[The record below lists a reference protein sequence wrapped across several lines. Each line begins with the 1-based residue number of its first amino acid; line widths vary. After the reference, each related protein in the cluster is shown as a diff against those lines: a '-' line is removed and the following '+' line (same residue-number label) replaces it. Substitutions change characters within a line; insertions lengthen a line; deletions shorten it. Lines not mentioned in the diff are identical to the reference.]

1 MISDTISLS
10 MYLYRCIHV
19 GYLNWFAQN
28 IEMYWKSQTN
38 FIKKKNQQKQLS
50 IHSIHSFII
59 IISFIS
65 LIQTWLYFQISLQ
78 RCK

>member
-19 GYLNWFAQN
+19 GYLNWYAQN

-38 FIKKKNQQKQLS
+38 FIKKKPTKTTLN
-50 IHSIHSFII
+50 
-59 IISFIS
+59 S
-65 LIQTWLYFQISLQ
+65 LHPLFHYNNIFY
-78 RCK
+78 

>member
-19 GYLNWFAQN
+19 GYLNWYAQN

-38 FIKKKNQQKQLS
+38 FIKKQNKKTTLN
-50 IHSIHSFII
+50 SFHPLFHHNNI
-59 IISFIS
+59 F
-65 LIQTWLYFQISLQ
+65 Y
-78 RCK
+78 

>member
-19 GYLNWFAQN
+19 GYLNWYAQN

-38 FIKKKNQQKQLS
+38 FIKKKKPNKNNSQFIPSTLS
-50 IHSIHSFII
+50 S
-59 IISFIS
+59 
-65 LIQTWLYFQISLQ
+65 
-78 RCK
+78 

>member
-19 GYLNWFAQN
+19 GYLNWYAQN

-38 FIKKKNQQKQLS
+38 FIKKKTNKNNSQFIPSTLS
-50 IHSIHSFII
+50 S
-59 IISFIS
+59 
-65 LIQTWLYFQISLQ
+65 
-78 RCK
+78 

>member
-19 GYLNWFAQN
+19 GYLNWYAQN

-38 FIKKKNQQKQLS
+38 FIKKKKTNKNNSQFIPSTLS
-50 IHSIHSFII
+50 
-59 IISFIS
+59 
-65 LIQTWLYFQISLQ
+65 L
-78 RCK
+78 

>member
-19 GYLNWFAQN
+19 GYLNWYAQN

-38 FIKKKNQQKQLS
+38 FIKKKNNKNNSQFIPSTLS
-50 IHSIHSFII
+50 S
-59 IISFIS
+59 
-65 LIQTWLYFQISLQ
+65 
-78 RCK
+78 